1 MMTLN
6 WRNLTEIKPRPDLV
20 IPDVSLFDL
29 PEKVL
34 QFGTG
39 VLLRGLPDFFIDK
52 ANRQGFFKGRVV
64 VVKSTSGA
72 SPGDFASQDNLY
84 TLCSRGIDQGQPVG
98 ENIIC
103 SAISRV
109 LAADSDW
116 EQVLQVAASTQL
128 EVIVSNTTEAG
139 IALVD
144 DDIHATPP
152 QSFPGK
158 LLAVLLTRY
167 QRFSGDSSKGLV
179 VVPTELVPGNGD
191 KLRDI
196 VLKQARRHQLDEG
209 FFIWLQASVV
219 FCNSLVDR
227 IVPGKPGPEALA
239 ELEQELGYHDALL
252 TMTEPYRLWAIEG
265 DEKVAQVLSFAQAD
279 AGVVIA
285 PNIDQ
290 YRELKLRL
298 LNGTHTLSCGL
309 ALLAGVETVQ
319 QAMDDPELSAFIA
332 GLMQQEIAPA
342 IPYPVEADDAAAF
355 AAQVLDRFR
364 NPHIRHPWISITLG
378 YSAKLK
384 LRVIPVLFRYYER
397 FGQAPGRIALG
408 FAAYLRFMS
417 SLQEQQGRYLA
428 TIQGQTYPVQDE
440 QAAYFQGLASLSP
453 EQLADAVLQNQQ
465 LWGQDLSALPG
476 FAGEV
481 KNMLNTID
489 RLGARQALREV
500 AESQASADR

>member
-1 MMTLN
+1 MLLN
-6 WRNLTEIKPRPDLV
+6 WRNLAEIKSRPDLV
-20 IPDVSLFDL
+20 VPDLSLFDL

-64 VVKSTSGA
+64 VVKSTAGG
-72 SPGDFASQDNLY
+72 SPADFAAQDNLY
-84 TLCSRGIDQGQPVG
+84 TLCTRGIDQGQPVK
-98 ENIIC
+98 ENVIC
-103 SAISRV
+103 SAISRMI
-109 LAADSDW
+109 AAETDW
-116 EQVLQVAASTQL
+116 EQVLEVAASNQL

-139 IALVD
+139 IALAD
-144 DDIHATPP
+144 DDIYAMPP
-152 QSFPGK
+152 VSFPGK

-167 QRFSGDSSKGLV
+167 KRFYGDSSKGLV
-179 VVPTELVPGNGD
+179 VVPTELVPGNGG

-196 VLKQARRHQLDEG
+196 VLEQARRHQLDEG
-209 FFIWLQASVV
+209 FFNWLQHSVT

-227 IVPGKPGPEALA
+227 IVPGKPEAAALA
-239 ELEQELGYHDALL
+239 NLEQELGYQDALL

-265 DEKVAQVLSFAQAD
+265 DERVAQVLSFAQAD
-279 AGVVIA
+279 AGVVITPDIA
-285 PNIDQ
+285 R

-319 QAMDDPELSAFIA
+319 QAMEDPDLSAFIA
-332 GLMQQEIAPA
+332 ALMQQEIAPA
-342 IPYPVEADDAAAF
+342 IPYAVEAPDAAAF
-355 AAQVLDRFR
+355 AGQVLDRFR

-417 SLQEQQGRYLA
+417 SLEQQQGRYVA
-428 TIQGQTYPVQDE
+428 MVQGQAYPVADE
-440 QAAYFQGLASLSP
+440 QAAYFQALAALP
-453 EQLADAVLQNQQ
+453 AEQLADTVLQNQQ
-465 LWGQDLSALPG
+465 LWGRDLRALPG
-476 FAGEV
+476 FAQAVIE
-481 KNMLNTID
+481 MLHILE
-489 RLGARQALREV
+489 RQGAYQALRKVTELQV
-500 AESQASADR
+500 SADK